1 MDVTSC
7 NYYRHFPTIYILS
20 CIACCRLPINRI
32 QTGLSRQYRLHFQNC
47 LPQTLFTGSKIE
59 AEGRVPVQIAIMN
72 TESNKNVTSG
82 PLASAKIEI
91 LVLDGD
97 FGGDDQME
105 WTEKEFGDSV
115 VRERD
120 GKRPLLTGELVITL
134 NNGVGYLGDA
144 AFTDNSSWI
153 RSRKFRLGARLLQS
167 KCTDVSIKEAIGG
180 PFFVKDHRGEC
191 KSIFCENFDCKL
203 LNSKYDASYIT

>member
-1 MDVTSC
+1 M
-7 NYYRHFPTIYILS
+7 
-20 CIACCRLPINRI
+20 
-32 QTGLSRQYRLHFQNC
+32 
-47 LPQTLFTGSKIE
+47 
-59 AEGRVPVQIAIMN
+59 PVQIGVMD
-72 TESNKNVTSG
+72 TELNKKITSG
-82 PLASAKIEI
+82 LLASAKIEI
-91 LVLDGD
+91 LVLDSD
-97 FGGDDQME
+97 FGGDDQVE
-105 WTEKEFGDSV
+105 WTEREFGDSV

-167 KCTDVSIKEAIGG
+167 KYTDVSVQEAISG

-191 KSIFCENFDCKL
+191 KSIFCMNFDYEL
-203 LNSKYDASYIT
+203 LNSKQDAFLHHLAFAWRFSVNCNTKTLSNLSV

>member
-1 MDVTSC
+1 M
-7 NYYRHFPTIYILS
+7 
-20 CIACCRLPINRI
+20 
-32 QTGLSRQYRLHFQNC
+32 
-47 LPQTLFTGSKIE
+47 
-59 AEGRVPVQIAIMN
+59 PVQIVIMD
-72 TESNKNVTSG
+72 TESNKKIMSG
-82 PLASAKIEI
+82 PLSSAKIEI

-97 FGGDDQME
+97 FGGDDQVE
-105 WTEKEFGDSV
+105 WTEKEFSDSV

-167 KCTDVSIKEAIGG
+167 KCTDVSVQEAITG

-191 KSIFCENFDCKL
+191 KSMFCVDFDCEL
-203 LNSKYDASYIT
+203 LNSKHDVFYIT